1 MIRGARFRDRDSAFI
16 MSVNN
21 VIDPSDLF
29 RELSGGGS
37 GGGEGVSPAEVNR
50 LADQL
55 TATTDNIRSLIS
67 RQQAQKA
74 QAARQLELTPSPS
87 GGDELEDIA
96 KQIAD
101 HAETLYQTWKARGLA
116 PADVLKSHNTT
127 SLNSEAA
134 QTLSRHLRE
143 GGSRA
148 TTPSCRTP
156 TSARPAGVLSAL
168 CL

>member
-1 MIRGARFRDRDSAFI
+1 

-29 RELSGGGS
+29 RELSGGG
-37 GGGEGVSPAEVNR
+37 GGEGVSPAEVNR

-55 TATTDNIRSLIS
+55 SATTDNIRTLIS
-67 RQQAQKA
+67 RQQAHKA
-74 QAARQLELTPSPS
+74 QASRQLELPAS
-87 GGDELEDIA
+87 GGGELEDIA

-134 QTLSRHLRE
+134 QTRILQAAFAAGLTGPGRCTIGMGVPTPRWSE
-143 GGSRA
+143 AAERA
-148 TTPSCRTP
+148 IAAVAASPYV
-156 TSARPAGVLSAL
+156 A
-168 CL
+168 